1 MHIKITDFGTAK
13 ILDDADS
20 QSYLD
25 GIKAAVVLSC
35 VYSETSEL
43 ICRNSRVCIT
53 RIAYRQSSL
62 QEVGTVGSLFP
73 DQDGTRG
80 WLNSWNGQ
88 ISEASMFFACFYYY
102 LLFYLFIFYFCYFSY
117 FYLFLYQRGTTSS
130 FCSIVTKLTF
140 CFIVQYSILKCPLIV
155 QNQPYTYSVVVPN

>member
-1 MHIKITDFGTAK
+1 MFRDLKPENILLDEKMHIKITDFGTAK

-88 ISEASMFFACFYYY
+88 ISEASMFLLVFITIYYFIY
-102 LLFYLFIFYFCYFSY
+102 LFFIFVILFIFTY
-117 FYLFLYQRGTTSS
+117 FYTKEGRPLASVPLSQNSRSVSS
-130 FCSIVTKLTF
+130 CNTRF
-140 CFIVQYSILKCPLIV
+140 
-155 QNQPYTYSVVVPN
+155 